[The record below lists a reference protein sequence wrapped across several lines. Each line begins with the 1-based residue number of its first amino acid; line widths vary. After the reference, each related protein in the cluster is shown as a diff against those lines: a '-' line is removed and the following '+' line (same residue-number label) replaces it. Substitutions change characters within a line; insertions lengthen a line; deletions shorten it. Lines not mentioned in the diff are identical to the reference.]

1 LYSKKFDLRI
11 YVLLRGYGRDVQAYV
26 CEEGMARFCTQ
37 DYRPPTKDN
46 LRNLYMHLTNYSL
59 NKNSDGYKAP
69 PEHDF
74 FDDSTG
80 SKRLLSSL
88 YKTLSDE
95 GHDLSAIKQ
104 QIRDTVKKAVI
115 TLEPYLVHMY
125 HQALGWAHH
134 EARNFHIVGFDIL
147 LDTKL
152 RAWLMEINANPSF
165 NMFLERELPGGEV
178 EKVTSELD
186 KYLKA
191 RVATE
196 AIKIVTGVSF
206 LSIIPIGQL

>member
-1 LYSKKFDLRI
+1 MPQSWQFRATSNDLLVQRYIKKPLLIDGKKFDLRV
-11 YVLLRGYGRDVQAYV
+11 YVLIKGYGPHVEAHV

-37 DYRPPTKDN
+37 DYKIPSKDN
-46 LRNLYMHLTNYSL
+46 MRNLYMHLTNYSL

-125 HQALGWAHH
+125 H
-134 EARNFHIVGFDIL
+134 
-147 LDTKL
+147 
-152 RAWLMEINANPSF
+152 
-165 NMFLERELPGGEV
+165 
-178 EKVTSELD
+178 
-186 KYLKA
+186 
-191 RVATE
+191 
-196 AIKIVTGVSF
+196 
-206 LSIIPIGQL
+206 